1 MARKLESIP
10 DWNEKYHLD
19 TSDFIDPVQADMYK
33 KFAIDAHENSYNG
46 RSLSYPLH
54 QLKLE
59 LADKQ
64 LDDITWNWL
73 IANVEIVPQNQI
85 QIFIKYFLF
94 IVKKG
99 MYHGYGADFIF
110 KNIDRFERMRHNGGL
125 RKGILTYSN
134 RITPYSFF
142 MQESRSNAY
151 MVYIPNADETMYNFM
166 NGYFDFIKEF
176 IQGKAYNKWGVFRM
190 VNIVFANYQGNLS
203 RPEDYNDNTF
213 IEQFNIITK
222 HFVFSPTKSKSSKQ
236 IIYGQL
242 VGFYLYIQRVL
253 DPKIRDTNFKLY
265 DSTILKYQNLNYA
278 LNNGYTVVN
287 YNIYGSVPEQ
297 DKLLINPKDMKLRGS
312 GNIDHPIM
320 FDVTPVA
327 NRTLRKWVKECFWF
341 DMNHNFSTR
350 PKKYSPLIKFLS
362 LVANRIGKAALP
374 KFSLEDV
381 LTYKQQLFTSNI
393 TNAAISG
400 KLSMVRFFFKYLEK
414 KNYIIIDP
422 LLYRMLQHVDN
433 PDHPY
438 TEAFTKEEIHAL
450 SDAYRQYADENS
462 NTIYGIL
469 YQQYYYIFQI
479 LCASNIRL
487 SNLLETKVDS
497 LKPTLTR
504 NYTTEYVLEI
514 KSKTSGD
521 GMTRYNITNYVKELI
536 VEVSKQ
542 SAELRS
548 IAMGPEKDYIFI
560 YQRSSYNAISF
571 ISATSFR
578 LFHKKMCKNAK
589 VRILPV
595 GAIRNFYEQ
604 TAGKELQKIG
614 YPTGLV
620 EAVTGHTVNVQ
631 NKYYDKL
638 DIVEFCERFYTV
650 EIGSIHIAGQIKAS
664 DDASDTQTVMDGC
677 GHCELDHCLLKGN
690 LECFMCE
697 HFVATIKNIPYFEQM
712 VKQYDN
718 AILSESMQHEKEFL
732 NTKKS
737 LCVAYLSRLY
747 TLKEKY
753 YDER

>member
-10 DWNEKYHLD
+10 GWDEEYHLD

-33 KFAIDAHENSYNG
+33 KFAIDAHKNSYKG
-46 RSLSYPLH
+46 HSLSYPLH

-64 LDDITWNWL
+64 LDDIAWNWL
-73 IANVEIVPQNQI
+73 IDKVETVPQNQI

-110 KNIDRFERMRHNGGL
+110 KNIDRFERMRHNKAL
-125 RKGILTYSN
+125 KKGILTYSN

-142 MQESRSNAY
+142 MHESRSNAY
-151 MVYIPNADETMYNFM
+151 MAYIPNADETMYNLM
-166 NGYFDFIKEF
+166 NGYFDFIKESK
-176 IQGKAYNKWGVFRM
+176 QNKTYDTWKVSHM

-203 RPEDYNDNTF
+203 HPEDYNDNTF
-213 IEQFNIITK
+213 IEQFNIINNYFK
-222 HFVFSPTKSKSSKQ
+222 SHPKKSARAKCNVF
-236 IIYGQL
+236 GQL
-242 VGFYLYIQRVL
+242 IGFYLYVEQTL
-253 DPKIRDTNFKLY
+253 DPKTRDTNFKLY
-265 DSTILKYQNLNYA
+265 DSTVLKYQKLNYA
-278 LNNGYTVVN
+278 LNHGYTVVN
-287 YNIYGSVPEQ
+287 YNIYSSVPEQ
-297 DKLLINPKDMKLRGS
+297 DKLLINPKDMSLRGS
-312 GNIDHPIM
+312 GNVDHPIM

-341 DMNHNFSTR
+341 DMNHKFSSR
-350 PKKYSPLIKFLS
+350 PKMYSPLIKFLS
-362 LVANRIGKAALP
+362 LVANRIGEAALP

-381 LTYKQQLFTSNI
+381 LTYKQQILASN
-393 TNAAISG
+393 TMNASVLG
-400 KLSMVRFFFKYLEK
+400 KLSMVRFFFKFIEK
-414 KNYIIIDP
+414 NNYTAIDP
-422 LLYRMLQHVDN
+422 LLYRMLLHTDD
-433 PDHPY
+433 PDHSY
-438 TEAFTKEEIHAL
+438 KEAFTKEEIHAL

-462 NTIYGIL
+462 NTVLGFL

-504 NYTTEYVLEI
+504 NHTTEYILEI
-514 KSKTSGD
+514 QSKTSGD
-521 GMTRYNITNYVKELI
+521 GMSRYNITNYVKELI

-560 YQRSSYNAISF
+560 YRRQSHNAIALILPSSF
-571 ISATSFR
+571 SD
-578 LFHKKMCKNAK
+578 FHKKMCKIAQ
-589 VRILPV
+589 VRDLHV

-638 DIVEFCERFYTV
+638 DIVGFCERFYTV
-650 EIGSIHIAGQIKAS
+650 EIGSIHIAGQIKVS
-664 DDASDTQTVMDGC
+664 DDASDKQTVMNGC
-677 GHCELDHCLLKGN
+677 GHCDLDHCLLKGN

-732 NTKKS
+732 NSKKS

-747 TLKEKY
+747 TLKGKCN
-753 YDER
+753 ER